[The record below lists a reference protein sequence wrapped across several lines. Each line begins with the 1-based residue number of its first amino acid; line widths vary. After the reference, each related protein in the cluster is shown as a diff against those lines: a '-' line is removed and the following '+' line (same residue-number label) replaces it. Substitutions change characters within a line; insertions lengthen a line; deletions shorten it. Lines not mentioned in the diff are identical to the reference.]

1 MTARWCD
8 TLSGA
13 LMASAESGPT
23 AGGGSRL
30 CLEFDAA
37 FQTGG
42 DLRTSCAPRT
52 VWEYF
57 W

>member
-1 MTARWCD
+1 
-8 TLSGA
+8 
-13 LMASAESGPT
+13 MASAESGPT